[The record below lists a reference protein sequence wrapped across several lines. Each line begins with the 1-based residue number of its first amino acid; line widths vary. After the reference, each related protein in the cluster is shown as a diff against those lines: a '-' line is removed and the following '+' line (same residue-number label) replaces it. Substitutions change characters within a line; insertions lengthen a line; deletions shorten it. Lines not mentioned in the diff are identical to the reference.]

1 MRDDPGRTLTR
12 HPGPNPETRVV
23 PDGARPGE
31 AAASKHD
38 RDLTGH
44 PSSPGASAATAV
56 HDLRD
61 LRRSTTD
68 RKLAGVAG
76 GLGRHFD
83 LDPTVLRV
91 AFVVLALFGGAG
103 VLLYGV
109 AWLIVPEE
117 GSEHAVIRTS
127 PSTRVALLAVAAVL
141 SAAALVS
148 HSFGHWWFPWP
159 LAVIAVV
166 VLLIWMN
173 RDKNMNRTP
182 APPAP
187 PAGAPSTGQAPAEGW
202 AGEDYAV
209 PPPPPPYSA
218 PPSGYQPPPRRTRR
232 GPLLFAPTLALLA
245 VALGGLGLY
254 DALGGSVVA
263 AAYPALALAVIGGML
278 VLGAW
283 VGRAG
288 GLVALGLA
296 AAVVLAGT
304 SVVSPHWQAGR
315 QRNYAPT
322 SATAVHDGYFL
333 SAGQIRLDLTRVTD
347 PATLDGRTIGVHM
360 RAGQI
365 IVVLPPGV
373 RAHVDANVSLGEVW
387 LDGQRAEGPRLHVVR
402 DLGSGP
408 TTVDLDLGTYVGRIA
423 VRHASGI
430 PQAFGRQSA
439 GLLTQGAA

>member
-1 MRDDPGRTLTR
+1 MTETSQDTAEPRGFRRDG
-12 HPGPNPETRVV
+12 
-23 PDGARPGE
+23 
-31 AAASKHD
+31 
-38 RDLTGH
+38 
-44 PSSPGASAATAV
+44 V
-56 HDLRD
+56 HDLGD

-83 LDPTVLRV
+83 IDPTVLRV

-109 AWLIVPEE
+109 CWLIVPEE
-117 GSEHAVIRTS
+117 GSERAVIRTS

-141 SAAALVS
+141 AAAALVS

-173 RDKNMNRTP
+173 RDKNMSQPP

-187 PAGAPSTGQAPAEGW
+187 QAGAPSTGQVPAEGW
-202 AGEDYAV
+202 AGEDYTV

-218 PPSGYQPPPRRTRR
+218 PPGGYQPPPRRTRR
-232 GPLLFAPTLALLA
+232 GQLLFGPTLALLA
-245 VALGGLGLY
+245 VALGALGLY

-263 AAYPALALAVIGGML
+263 AAYPALALAVIGAML

-283 VGRAG
+283 AGRAG
-288 GLVALGLA
+288 GLIVLGLA
-296 AAVVLAGT
+296 AAVALAAT

-315 QRNYAPT
+315 QRSYAPT
-322 SATAVHDGYFL
+322 TAAAVQHGYFL
-333 SAGQIRLDLTRVTD
+333 PAGQIRLDLTRVAD

-387 LDGQRAEGPRLHVVR
+387 LDGQRTEGPRLHVVR

-408 TTVDLDLGTYVGRIA
+408 TTVDLNLGTYVGRVA
-423 VRHASGI
+423 VRHASVV